1 MNKLFLSGLLILTTS
16 YGALE
21 VNNND
26 FIYQYQIIGNTKKS
40 ADVLELYY
48 IKERVIDTY
57 ESFFINIEPSLISSA
72 IKEKIYLFKFKEN
85 IQAYYKNGII
95 LLIIEQGNGLSL
107 KGSLRTSMCDETVI
121 REKFFILDLFED
133 N

>member
-1 MNKLFLSGLLILTTS
+1 MNKLFLSGLLILSTS

-26 FIYQYQIIGNTKKS
+26 FIYQYQIIGNSKKS

>member
-1 MNKLFLSGLLILTTS
+1 MNKLFLSGLLIVTTS

-26 FIYQYQIIGNTKKS
+26 FIYQYQIIGNSKKS

-133 N
+133 K

>member
-26 FIYQYQIIGNTKKS
+26 FIYQYQIIGNSKKS

-48 IKERVIDTY
+48 IKERVIDTF

-133 N
+133 K

>member
-1 MNKLFLSGLLILTTS
+1 MNKFFLSSLLILTTS

-26 FIYQYQIIGNTKKS
+26 FIYQYQIIGNSKKS

>member
-1 MNKLFLSGLLILTTS
+1 MNKFFLSGLLILTTS

>member
-1 MNKLFLSGLLILTTS
+1 MNKFFLSGLLILTTS

-26 FIYQYQIIGNTKKS
+26 FIYQYQIIGNSKKS

-121 REKFFILDLFED
+121 REKFFILDLFEY